1 MDNRTAEMLEL
12 NKLITKYTETHV
24 RPSLSDMYAF
34 DIILNLIN
42 EDPETSDHVMKSDID
57 SIWTQIVQSDTVF
70 SLEYGAEQMSEE
82 IMEYLQETGSLI
94 FKDDLE
100 EIEEED
106 EDESDE

>member
-1 MDNRTAEMLEL
+1 VDKRTEEMLEL
-12 NKLITKYTETHV
+12 NKLITKYTETYV
-24 RPSLSDMYAF
+24 RPSLSDIYAF

-42 EDPETSDHVMKSDID
+42 EDPEMSDHVMKSDID
-57 SIWTQIVQSDTVF
+57 AIWTQIVQSDTVF

-100 EIEEED
+100 EIED

>member
-42 EDPETSDHVMKSDID
+42 EDPMHADHVMKSDID
-57 SIWTQIVQSDTVF
+57 EIWTQIVQTDTVF

-100 EIEEED
+100 EVED

>member
-42 EDPETSDHVMKSDID
+42 EDPETSDYVMKSDID
-57 SIWTQIVQSDTVF
+57 SIWSQIVQSDTVF

-100 EIEEED
+100 EVEED

>member
-1 MDNRTAEMLEL
+1 MDDRTKEMLEL

-24 RPSLSDMYAF
+24 RPSLSDIYAF
-34 DIILNLIN
+34 DIILSLIN

-57 SIWTQIVQSDTVF
+57 SIWSQIVQSDTVF

-100 EIEEED
+100 EVED
-106 EDESDE
+106 EDDSDE

>member
-1 MDNRTAEMLEL
+1 MDKRTEEMLEL
-12 NKLITKYTETHV
+12 NKLITKYTETYV
-24 RPSLSDMYAF
+24 RPSLSDIYAF

-42 EDPETSDHVMKSDID
+42 EDPEISEHVMKSDIA

-100 EIEEED
+100 EVED
-106 EDESDE
+106 EDDSDE

>member
-1 MDNRTAEMLEL
+1 MDKRTEEMLEL
-12 NKLITKYTETHV
+12 NKLITKYTETYV
-24 RPSLSDMYAF
+24 RPSLSDIYAF

-42 EDPETSDHVMKSDID
+42 EDPEISDHVMKSDIA

-100 EIEEED
+100 EVED
-106 EDESDE
+106 EDDSDE

>member
-1 MDNRTAEMLEL
+1 MDKRTEEMLEL
-12 NKLITKYTETHV
+12 NKLITKYTETYV
-24 RPSLSDMYAF
+24 RPSLSDIYAF

-42 EDPETSDHVMKSDID
+42 EDPEMSDHVMKSDID
-57 SIWTQIVQSDTVF
+57 AIWTQIVQSDTVF

-100 EIEEED
+100 EIED

>member
-1 MDNRTAEMLEL
+1 VDKRTEEMLEL
-12 NKLITKYTETHV
+12 NKLITKYTETYV
-24 RPSLSDMYAF
+24 RPSLSDIYAF

-42 EDPETSDHVMKSDID
+42 EDPEISDHVMKSDIA

-100 EIEEED
+100 EVED
-106 EDESDE
+106 EDDSDE

>member
-1 MDNRTAEMLEL
+1 MLEL
-12 NKLITKYTETHV
+12 NKLITKYTETYV
-24 RPSLSDMYAF
+24 RPSLSDIYAF

-42 EDPETSDHVMKSDID
+42 EDPEISDHVMKSDIA

-100 EIEEED
+100 EVED
-106 EDESDE
+106 EDDSDE

>member
-1 MDNRTAEMLEL
+1 VDKRTEEMLEL
-12 NKLITKYTETHV
+12 NKLITKYTETYV
-24 RPSLSDMYAF
+24 RPSLS
-34 DIILNLIN
+34 
-42 EDPETSDHVMKSDID
+42 ESDID
-57 SIWTQIVQSDTVF
+57 AIWTQIVQSDTVF

-100 EIEEED
+100 EIED